1 MTLSLSNGIKG
12 KAPRL
17 LIIGF
22 ALKCKF
28 KACSLILTKKK
39 MWELMG
45 WDYKELVKMNS
56 R

>member
-1 MTLSLSNGIKG
+1 MTLTLSNGIKG

-45 WDYKELVKMNS
+45 WDYKKLVKIYSN
-56 R
+56 

>member
-1 MTLSLSNGIKG
+1 MTLSLSNAIKG

-17 LIIGF
+17 LITGF

-45 WDYKELVKMNS
+45 WDHKKLVKMNS